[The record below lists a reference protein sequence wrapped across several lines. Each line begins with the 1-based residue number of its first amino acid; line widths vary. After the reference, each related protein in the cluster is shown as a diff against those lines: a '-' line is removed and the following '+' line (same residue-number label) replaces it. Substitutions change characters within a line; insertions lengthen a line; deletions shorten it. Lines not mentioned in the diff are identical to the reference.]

1 MSLNS
6 GATPFKPVLL
16 SLRFHGQRGKPTR
29 AILWEAPTI
38 EAVTTAWPGVASF
51 DVIEDVE
58 RSKPSPEPM
67 PDEEAEA
74 LAAQLEA
81 DGFSR
86 PEAERLA
93 REDYARR
100 QGGTSPQAE
109 AEPPPQSEEKP
120 QRATGP

>member
-1 MSLNS
+1 MERHL
-6 GATPFKPVLL
+6 LL
-16 SLRFHGQRGKPTR
+16 SWPFQYWAGLLLWQWVTLRVTCTCWVRPT
-29 AILWEAPTI
+29 A
-38 EAVTTAWPGVASF
+38 AWPGVASF
-51 DVIEDVE
+51 EVIEDVE
-58 RSKPSPEPM
+58 RPNPSPEPM

-81 DGFSR
+81 DGYSR

-100 QGGTSPQAE
+100 QGGTSAQAE
-109 AEPPPQSEEKP
+109 AEPPPQAEEKP